1 MNNYAPTIFACAPMI
16 ISVSYLIK
24 KTYDENMKKK
34 ELLNKYNK
42 FEDPNYNPFKD
53 KDFLQ
58 PSHSIQD

>member
-1 MNNYAPTIFACAPMI
+1 MI
-16 ISVSYLIK
+16 KSVSYLIK

-42 FEDPNYNPFKD
+42 FEDPNYNLFKD

-58 PSHSIQD
+58 PPLSIQD